1 MIQGALVHLLGSRS
15 GYTTLGQSSALP
27 AVVRSALEHLDFGSL
42 SREQDIASLESV
54 PMALGQCVAGSWVVV
69 SRVLP
74 GGRDDVGRLTI
85 EKVSIVVPLQV
96 WRSNLQDVRTLVND
110 RALWNRA
117 RMSALSGGTINLE
130 TAPLRQLALQPALAV
145 VLDRWFKAVEAS
157 GCVVL
162 RAQDEAIFKVLQSIS
177 PEDAASL
184 AWGVGLHGVPAF
196 ASICSILPTVSA
208 SSTRQVFEIQP
219 TERDLRSR
227 QAGALASCVK
237 SAGVLQP
244 FAALRPPDPI
254 VVIPPRGPEPMFPM
268 EDLRPIR
275 GVHPAQPEVWRQE
288 PSTDGRL
295 GTRAWGIATLSLG
308 ALCLAVA
315 LFWTPSRPPQLDT
328 GGAGD
333 QPLKPV
339 VEAEKPTTTEPAET
353 APENPAP
360 TPVPAPP
367 PPPAPPPTPVPEPPG
382 PPATPQPI
390 PDPSDP
396 KQPEHDDGSPKD
408 PRRSQESP
416 SGTGE
421 GEGPQKNIDDP
432 KLNRGPLVP
441 CECEKPSALEKP
453 DVDKDKDRLS
463 DAREK
468 EYGSDET
475 KPDEDQDNLSDWF
488 EWACGTD
495 PKGPDSDGDGVCDC
509 KEFTQSTSPIWRDTD
524 RDGLSDAEE
533 LDKEGLK
540 PGKVMGEDGKRLQD
554 KKSGQQFKYQVVTG
568 ELVPEDSRD
577 SDGDGILDGGD
588 INPTDPKVGSWIDT
602 PNSQEPNSTLRTLF
616 EALDK
621 AMKDPAPDSKDPKKT
636 DRQKLDGVLK
646 ALEAAVGSHDFLQ
659 TLVPG
664 AQQRRADWLAYI
676 KADPSVVKIFNQ
688 ANLREG
694 IASVIRSVKVGS
706 PSPLESRVYDAWK
719 ECRNEANTWAP
730 TPTYRP
736 PNGTLAETEPMPHF
750 VESFRQ
756 TKCVDPGWVAVK
768 CGALPTE
775 LKQVVAMVVLWEWL
789 EGVNAPRDVIV
800 VGGATRELEH
810 DKPSLGL
817 FERELDY
824 LSHGPLQGRDSKQDR
839 SHNKKTGGKK

>member
-15 GYTTLGQSSALP
+15 GYTTLGQSAALP
-27 AVVRSALEHLDFGSL
+27 VVVRSALEHLDFGSL

-85 EKVSIVVPLQV
+85 EKVSIVVPLHV
-96 WRSNLQDVRTLVND
+96 WQSNLQDVRTLVND

-117 RMSALSGGTINLE
+117 RTSALSGGTINLE

-196 ASICSILPTVSA
+196 ASICSISPTVSA
-208 SSTRQVFEIQP
+208 SSTRPVFEIQP

-227 QAGALASCVK
+227 QAEALASCVK

-254 VVIPPRGPEPMFPM
+254 VVTPPRGPEPMFPM
-268 EDLRPIR
+268 EDSRPIR
-275 GVHPAQPEVWRQE
+275 GVRPARPEVWRQE

-295 GTRAWGIATLSLG
+295 GTRALGIATLSLG

-315 LFWTPSRPPQLDT
+315 LFWTPSRPLRLDT
-328 GGAGD
+328 GGADG

-339 VEAEKPTTTEPAET
+339 VEAEKTTTTEPAET
-353 APENPAP
+353 APVNLSP
-360 TPVPAPP
+360 TSVLEPP
-367 PPPAPPPTPVPEPPG
+367 PQPASSQKDTPEAGPPTPEPDHDPVDK
-382 PPATPQPI
+382 T
-390 PDPSDP
+390 DPSDKDSPPGTSGETGPP
-396 KQPEHDDGSPKD
+396 KNADNTEQRAPPVLCMCK
-408 PRRSQESP
+408 
-416 SGTGE
+416 
-421 GEGPQKNIDDP
+421 
-432 KLNRGPLVP
+432 
-441 CECEKPSALEKP
+441 KPSALEKP
-453 DVDKDKDRLS
+453 DNDKDNDRLS
-463 DAREK
+463 DAIENK
-468 EYGSDET
+468 YGSDST
-475 KPDEDQDNLSDWF
+475 KADEDEDNLSDWF

-495 PKGPDSDGDGVCDC
+495 PRGRDSDGDGVCDC
-509 KEFTQSTSPIWRDTD
+509 DEFTQSTSPIWRDTD

-533 LDKEGLK
+533 LDKNGLKLK
-540 PGKVMGEDGKRLQD
+540 PGKVMEEAGKLLQD
-554 KKSGQQFKYQVVTG
+554 KKSGQPFKYQVVTG

-588 INPTDPKVGSWIDT
+588 IRPNDPRVGSWTDT
-602 PNSQEPNSTLRTLF
+602 SNPQDPNTTLRALF

-621 AMKDPAPDSKDPKKT
+621 AVKDPAPDSKDPKKT
-636 DRQKLDGVLK
+636 DRQKFDGVLK

-664 AQQRRADWLAYI
+664 AQQRRADWLANI
-676 KADPSVVKIFNQ
+676 KEDPSVVDIFNR
-688 ANLREG
+688 ADLREG
-694 IASVIRSVKVGS
+694 IAKVIRSVMGGS
-706 PSPLESRVYDAWK
+706 LSPLEKRVDDAWK
-719 ECRNEANTWAP
+719 ECRNEADTWAP

-736 PNGTLAETEPMPHF
+736 QSGTLAETEPMPHF
-750 VESFRQ
+750 VESFQQ

-775 LKQVVAMVVLWEWL
+775 LKQVVAMVVLLEWL
-789 EGVNAPRDVIV
+789 EGVNAPRDAIV
-800 VGGATRELEH
+800 TGGSAGRDSEH
-810 DKPSLGL
+810 DKPSLNL
-817 FERELDY
+817 FEREFDY
-824 LSHGPLQGRDSKQDR
+824 LKHGPLPRRDSSKDGPK
-839 SHNKKTGGKK
+839 NKTGGKK

>member
-27 AVVRSALEHLDFGSL
+27 VVVRSALEHLDFGSL

-85 EKVSIVVPLQV
+85 EKVSIVVPLHV
-96 WRSNLQDVRTLVND
+96 WQSNLQDVRTLVND

-162 RAQDEAIFKVLQSIS
+162 RAQDETIFKVLQSIS

-254 VVIPPRGPEPMFPM
+254 VVTPPRGPELMFPM
-268 EDLRPIR
+268 EDPRPIR
-275 GVHPAQPEVWRQE
+275 GVRPARPEVWRQE

-295 GTRAWGIATLSLG
+295 GTRAWGIGTLSLG

-315 LFWTPSRPPQLDT
+315 LFWTPSQPPQLET
-328 GGAGD
+328 GGAGG

-353 APENPAP
+353 APVNPAP

-367 PPPAPPPTPVPEPPG
+367 PPPPAPPPPAPPPADLNPPKPNDDSRVDPLPADGDSPPG
-382 PPATPQPI
+382 A
-390 PDPSDP
+390 
-396 KQPEHDDGSPKD
+396 
-408 PRRSQESP
+408 
-416 SGTGE
+416 GE
-421 GEGPQKNIDDP
+421 GEGPKDSSSDSKSNSAP
-432 KLNRGPLVP
+432 PMP
-441 CECEKPSALEKP
+441 CDCEKPSALEPKP
-453 DVDKDKDRLS
+453 ENDKDGDRLS
-463 DAREK
+463 DYRESQ
-468 EYGSDET
+468 YGSDWT
-475 KPDEDQDNLSDWF
+475 KADEDQDKLSDWF

-495 PKGPDSDGDGVCDC
+495 PKGSDSDGDGLCDC

-533 LDKEGLK
+533 LDKGGLK
-540 PGKVMGEDGKRLQD
+540 PGKVMGEDGKSLQN
-554 KKSGQQFKYQVVTG
+554 KQLGQQFKYQVVIG
-568 ELVPEDSRD
+568 GLVEGDSRD

-588 INPTDPKVGSWIDT
+588 IRPTDPKVGSWTDT
-602 PNSQEPNSTLRTLF
+602 SKSQDPNTTLRTLF

-636 DRQKLDGVLK
+636 DRQKFDGVLE

-659 TLVPG
+659 TVVPG
-664 AQQRRADWLAYI
+664 AQQRRADWLANI
-676 KADPSVVKIFNQ
+676 KADPSVVEIFKL

-694 IASVIRSVKVGS
+694 IAAVIRSDKRGN
-706 PSPLESRVYDAWK
+706 PSPLERRVYDAWD

-736 PNGTLAETEPMPHF
+736 QSGTPAETEPMPHF

-756 TKCVDPGWVAVK
+756 TKYVDPGWVAVK

-775 LKQVVAMVVLWEWL
+775 LKQVVAMVVLLEWL
-789 EGVNAPRDVIV
+789 EGVDAPRDRIV
-800 VGGATRELEH
+800 VGSSATRELEH
-810 DKPSLGL
+810 DKPSLEL
-817 FERELDY
+817 LQRELDY
-824 LSHGPLQGRDSKQDR
+824 LSQGPLPGRDRGQDR
-839 SHNKKTGGKK
+839 SKNKKTGGKK